1 MKVYRM
7 SDGLSVEQIIQNGLD
22 EAAFAVIAITG
33 DVGEG
38 VTDNKI
44 VACLEIACFPVGL
57 EDFISKVYE
66 YGVDCIELINDI
78 EFQIWNE
85 YWLNS
90 DDGTVNY
97 DDYRKLVMEVDWSK
111 MEEERSKEMKETK
124 VWREEDKVILG
135 SSMFVGE
142 DDKLELIKLYCGDE
156 PSSSEYI
163 GELFIDEIKEFQ
175 KEPFVGGVAH
185 VYEDEGEYFVGEVLG
200 KEVDWSDLLLKVAG
214 SYIDKIKFFS
224 PWEFELIK
232 EYKCYGRVKMD
243 DLRDFFFKEGGHHE
257 SLF

>member
-1 MKVYRM
+1 MNKRM
-7 SDGLSVEQIIQNGLD
+7 NHYVVATNTDVTCVCVAESKDDAINKCKKKYLWQTGYGEESIPEYWWAYDFD
-22 EAAFAVIAITG
+22 EYFDEPDDVIESSLVLCSIE
-33 DVGEG
+33 D
-38 VTDNKI
+38 DNK
-44 VACLEIACFPVGL
+44 
-57 EDFISKVYE
+57 EDK
-66 YGVDCIELINDI
+66 
-78 EFQIWNE
+78 
-85 YWLNS
+85 
-90 DDGTVNY
+90 
-97 DDYRKLVMEVDWSK
+97 K
-111 MEEERSKEMKETK
+111 MDSNIKEAK

-142 DDKLELIKLYCGDE
+142 DDKLELIKLYCGDD
-156 PSSSEYI
+156 PASSEYV

-214 SYIDKIKFFS
+214 SYSDKIKFFS